1 MFLLKN
7 CVKKWW
13 DESRHLSA
21 LSLLIELKRADLLLD
36 IASHTFDIERRE
48 SLWKEAIK
56 SYNTVVLAL
65 ATGSIPATER
75 TNVNRR
81 LDTLRTRLQC
91 VGIVIERN
99 DGGELKAV

>member
-7 CVKKWW
+7 CVKKSW

-21 LSLLIELKRADLLLD
+21 LSLLIELKGADFLLD

-48 SLWKEAIK
+48 SLCQKALK

-65 ATGSIPATER
+65 PAESLSATER
-75 TNVNRR
+75 TNVNQR
-81 LDTLRTRLQC
+81 LDSLRTRLQRL
-91 VGIVIERN
+91 GIMVERN
-99 DGGELKAV
+99 DGGIRKAA